1 MNLRDLMTATII
13 FVLGM
18 CYHKYVSYM
27 VELSIKSNKKE
38 LVSKILVD
46 EPIKDEVKPIKEE
59 VKKIKEEVKP
69 IKKVVKKRKFLK
81 LHVTATMYYP
91 VVKQCDKDP
100 LVTAGM
106 FTINPRKASEHKW
119 IAMSRNLLKRW
130 KGDFEYGDLVEII
143 GAGQK
148 SGVYKVVDTMNE
160 RYKDRIDIL
169 ETEGTPGYKFED
181 IQIAKL

>member
-1 MNLRDLMTATII
+1 MDLAKTMNE
-13 FVLGM
+13 
-18 CYHKYVSYM
+18 KP
-27 VELSIKSNKKE
+27 
-38 LVSKILVD
+38 LVS
-46 EPIKDEVKPIKEE
+46 EVKEPVE
-59 VKKIKEEVKP
+59 VKVKP
-69 IKKVVKKRKFLK
+69 KKRKIVK

-91 VVKQCDKDP
+91 VVNQCDKDP

-130 KGDFEYGDLVEII
+130 KGDFDYGDIVEIK
-143 GAGQK
+143 GAGKK
-148 SGVYKVVDTMNE
+148 SGVYKVVDTMNK

-169 ETEGTPGYKFED
+169 ETEGTSFYKFED

>member
-1 MNLRDLMTATII
+1 MNLKELRNATFI

-18 CYHKYVSYM
+18 FYHKYVTYM
-27 VELSIKSNKKE
+27 MDLAKTMNEKP
-38 LVSKILVD
+38 LVC
-46 EPIKDEVKPIKEE
+46 E
-59 VKKIKEEVKP
+59 VKKPVEVKVDVKP
-69 IKKVVKKRKFLK
+69 KKRKIVK

-91 VVKQCDKDP
+91 VVNQCDKDP

-106 FTINPRKASEHKW
+106 FKINPRKASEHKW

-130 KGDFEYGDLVEII
+130 KGDFDYGDIVEIK
-143 GAGQK
+143 GAGKK
-148 SGVYKVVDTMNE
+148 SGVYKVVDTMNK

-169 ETEGTPGYKFED
+169 ETEGTSFYKFED

>member
-1 MNLRDLMTATII
+1 MNLKELRNTTFI

-18 CYHKYVSYM
+18 FYHKYVTYM
-27 VELSIKSNKKE
+27 MDLAKTTNEKP
-38 LVSKILVD
+38 LVS
-46 EPIKDEVKPIKEE
+46 EVKEPVEDK
-59 VKKIKEEVKP
+59 VKKKVKP
-69 IKKVVKKRKFLK
+69 EKRKIVK

-91 VVKQCDKDP
+91 VIKQCDKDP

-106 FTINPRKASEHKW
+106 FKINPRKASEHKW

-130 KGDFEYGDLVEII
+130 KGDFDYGDLVEIK
-143 GAGQK
+143 GAGKK
-148 SGVYKVVDTMNE
+148 SGVYKVVDTMNK

-169 ETEGTPGYKFED
+169 ETEGTSFYKFND

>member
-1 MNLRDLMTATII
+1 MNLKELRNATFI

-18 CYHKYVSYM
+18 FYHKYVTYM
-27 VELSIKSNKKE
+27 MDLAKTMNEKP
-38 LVSKILVD
+38 LVS
-46 EPIKDEVKPIKEE
+46 EVKEPVE
-59 VKKIKEEVKP
+59 VKVKP
-69 IKKVVKKRKFLK
+69 KKRKIVK

-91 VVKQCDKDP
+91 VVNQCDKDP

-130 KGDFEYGDLVEII
+130 KGDFEYGDLVEIK
-143 GAGQK
+143 GAGKK
-148 SGVYKVVDTMNE
+148 SGVYKVVDTMNK

-169 ETEGTPGYKFED
+169 ETEGTSFYKFND

>member
-1 MNLRDLMTATII
+1 MNLKELRNATFI

-18 CYHKYVSYM
+18 FYHKYVTYM
-27 VELSIKSNKKE
+27 MDLAKTMNEIP
-38 LVSKILVD
+38 LVS
-46 EPIKDEVKPIKEE
+46 EVKEPVE
-59 VKKIKEEVKP
+59 VKVKP
-69 IKKVVKKRKFLK
+69 KKRKIVK

-91 VVKQCDKDP
+91 VVNQCDKDP
-100 LVTAGM
+100 LITAGM

-130 KGDFEYGDLVEII
+130 KGDFDYGDLVEIK
-143 GAGQK
+143 GAGKK
-148 SGVYKVVDTMNE
+148 SGVYKVVDTMNK

-169 ETEGTPGYKFED
+169 ETEGTSFYKFND

>member
-1 MNLRDLMTATII
+1 MNLKELRNATFI

-18 CYHKYVSYM
+18 FYHKYVTYM
-27 VELSIKSNKKE
+27 MDLAKTMNEKP
-38 LVSKILVD
+38 LVS
-46 EPIKDEVKPIKEE
+46 EVKEPVE
-59 VKKIKEEVKP
+59 VKVKP
-69 IKKVVKKRKFLK
+69 KKRKIVK

-91 VVKQCDKDP
+91 VVNQCDKDP

-130 KGDFEYGDLVEII
+130 KGDFDYGDIVEIK
-143 GAGQK
+143 GAGKK
-148 SGVYKVVDTMNE
+148 SGVYKVVDTMNK

-169 ETEGTPGYKFED
+169 ETEGTSFYKFED

>member
-1 MNLRDLMTATII
+1 MNLRELRNATFI

-18 CYHKYVSYM
+18 FYHKYVTYM
-27 VELSIKSNKKE
+27 MDLAKTMNEKP
-38 LVSKILVD
+38 LVSEVK
-46 EPIKDEVKPIKEE
+46 EPVEDEVKKN
-59 VKKIKEEVKP
+59 VKP
-69 IKKVVKKRKFLK
+69 KKRKVVK

-91 VVKQCDKDP
+91 VIKQCDKDP

-106 FTINPRKASEHKW
+106 FKINPRKASEHKW

-130 KGDFEYGDLVEII
+130 KGDFEYGDLVEIK
-143 GAGQK
+143 GAGKK
-148 SGVYKVVDTMNE
+148 SGVYKVVDTMNK

-169 ETEGTPGYKFED
+169 ETEGTSFYKFND

>member
-1 MNLRDLMTATII
+1 MNLRELRNATFI

-18 CYHKYVSYM
+18 FYHKYVTYM
-27 VELSIKSNKKE
+27 MDLAKTMNEIP
-38 LVSKILVD
+38 LVS
-46 EPIKDEVKPIKEE
+46 EVKEPVE
-59 VKKIKEEVKP
+59 VKVKP
-69 IKKVVKKRKFLK
+69 KKRKIVK

-91 VVKQCDKDP
+91 VVNQCDKDP

-130 KGDFEYGDLVEII
+130 KGDFDYGDLVEIK
-143 GAGQK
+143 GAGKK
-148 SGVYKVVDTMNE
+148 SGVYKVVDTMNK

-169 ETEGTPGYKFED
+169 ETEGTSFYKFND

>member
-1 MNLRDLMTATII
+1 MNLRELRNATIV

-18 CYHKYVSYM
+18 FYHKYVSYM
-27 VELSIKSNKKE
+27 MDLAKTMNEKP
-38 LVSKILVD
+38 LVS
-46 EPIKDEVKPIKEE
+46 EVKEPVKE
-59 VKKIKEEVKP
+59 KVKP
-69 IKKVVKKRKFLK
+69 KKRKIVK

-106 FTINPRKASEHKW
+106 FKINPRKASEHKW

-130 KGDFEYGDLVEII
+130 KGEFDYGDVVEIK
-143 GAGQK
+143 GAGKK
-148 SGVYKVVDTMNE
+148 SGIYKVVDTMNK

-169 ETEGTPGYKFED
+169 ETEGTSFYKFED

>member
-1 MNLRDLMTATII
+1 MNLKELRNATFI

-18 CYHKYVSYM
+18 FYHKYVTYM
-27 VELSIKSNKKE
+27 MDLAKTMNEKPLVSEVKEPVEDKVNKK
-38 LVSKILVD
+38 
-46 EPIKDEVKPIKEE
+46 VKP
-59 VKKIKEEVKP
+59 
-69 IKKVVKKRKFLK
+69 KKRKIVK

-106 FTINPRKASEHKW
+106 FKINPRKASEHKW

-130 KGDFEYGDLVEII
+130 KGEFDYGDLVEIK
-143 GAGQK
+143 GAGKK
-148 SGVYKVVDTMNE
+148 SGVYKVVDTMNK

-169 ETEGTPGYKFED
+169 ETEGTPQYKFND
-181 IQIAKL
+181 ILLCKL

>member
-1 MNLRDLMTATII
+1 MNLRELRNATFI

-18 CYHKYVSYM
+18 FYHKYVTYM
-27 VELSIKSNKKE
+27 MDIAKTMNEIPLAS
-38 LVSKILVD
+38 
-46 EPIKDEVKPIKEE
+46 EVKEPVE
-59 VKKIKEEVKP
+59 VKTPVEVKVKP
-69 IKKVVKKRKFLK
+69 KKRKIVK

-91 VVKQCDKDP
+91 VVNQCDKDP
-100 LVTAGM
+100 LITAGM

-130 KGDFEYGDLVEII
+130 KGDFDYGDLVEIK
-143 GAGQK
+143 GAGKK
-148 SGVYKVVDTMNE
+148 SGVYKVVDTMNK

-169 ETEGTPGYKFED
+169 ETEGTSFYKFND

>member
-1 MNLRDLMTATII
+1 MNLKELRNATFI

-18 CYHKYVSYM
+18 FYHKYVTYM
-27 VELSIKSNKKE
+27 MDLAKTMNEKP
-38 LVSKILVD
+38 LVS
-46 EPIKDEVKPIKEE
+46 EVKEPVE
-59 VKKIKEEVKP
+59 VKVKP
-69 IKKVVKKRKFLK
+69 KKRKIVK

-91 VVKQCDKDP
+91 VVNQCDKDP

-130 KGDFEYGDLVEII
+130 KGDFDYGDLVEIK
-143 GAGQK
+143 GAGKK
-148 SGVYKVVDTMNE
+148 SGVYKVVDTMNK

-169 ETEGTPGYKFED
+169 ETEGTSFYKFND

>member
-1 MNLRDLMTATII
+1 MNLKELRNATFI

-18 CYHKYVSYM
+18 FYHKYVTYM
-27 VELSIKSNKKE
+27 MDLAKTMNEIP
-38 LVSKILVD
+38 LVS
-46 EPIKDEVKPIKEE
+46 EVKEPVE
-59 VKKIKEEVKP
+59 VKVKP
-69 IKKVVKKRKFLK
+69 KKRKIVK

-91 VVKQCDKDP
+91 VVNQCDKDP

-130 KGDFEYGDLVEII
+130 KGDFDYGDLVEIK
-143 GAGQK
+143 GAGKK
-148 SGVYKVVDTMNE
+148 SGVYKVVDTMNK

-169 ETEGTPGYKFED
+169 ETEGTSFYKFND

>member
-1 MNLRDLMTATII
+1 MNLRELRNATIV

-18 CYHKYVSYM
+18 FYHKYVSYM
-27 VELSIKSNKKE
+27 MDLAKTMSKKE
-38 LVSKILVD
+38 MVSEALVCEST
-46 EPIKDEVKPIKEE
+46 EPIKDEVKQIKTET
-59 VKKIKEEVKP
+59 KKHKSK
-69 IKKVVKKRKFLK
+69 KKRKIVK

-106 FTINPRKASEHKW
+106 FKINPRKASEHKW

-130 KGDFEYGDLVEII
+130 KGDFDYGDIVEIK
-143 GAGQK
+143 GAGKK
-148 SGVYKVVDTMNE
+148 SGVYKVVDTMNK

-169 ETEGTPGYKFED
+169 ETEGTSFYKFED

>member
-1 MNLRDLMTATII
+1 MNLRELRNATFI

-18 CYHKYVSYM
+18 FYHKYVTYM
-27 VELSIKSNKKE
+27 MDLAKTMNEIP
-38 LVSKILVD
+38 LVS
-46 EPIKDEVKPIKEE
+46 EVKEPVE
-59 VKKIKEEVKP
+59 VKVKP
-69 IKKVVKKRKFLK
+69 KKRKIVK

-91 VVKQCDKDP
+91 VVNQCDKDP
-100 LVTAGM
+100 LITAGM

-130 KGDFEYGDLVEII
+130 KGDFDYGDLVEIK
-143 GAGQK
+143 GAGKK
-148 SGVYKVVDTMNE
+148 SGVYKVVDTMNK

-169 ETEGTPGYKFED
+169 ETEGTSFYKFND

>member
-1 MNLRDLMTATII
+1 MNLRELRNATFI

-18 CYHKYVSYM
+18 FYHKYVTYM
-27 VELSIKSNKKE
+27 MDLAKTMNEIP
-38 LVSKILVD
+38 LVSEVSEPVVD
-46 EPIKDEVKPIKEE
+46 EVEE
-59 VKKIKEEVKP
+59 KIVKKVK
-69 IKKVVKKRKFLK
+69 KKVKSKKRKVVK

-91 VVKQCDKDP
+91 VVNQCDKDP

-106 FTINPRKASEHKW
+106 FKINPRKASEHKW

-130 KGDFEYGDLVEII
+130 KGDFDYGDLVEIK
-143 GAGQK
+143 GAGKK

-160 RYKDRIDIL
+160 RYVNRIDIL
-169 ETEGTPGYKFED
+169 ETEGTSFYKFND

>member
-1 MNLRDLMTATII
+1 MNLKELRNATFI

-18 CYHKYVSYM
+18 FYHKYVTYM
-27 VELSIKSNKKE
+27 MDLAKTMNEIP
-38 LVSKILVD
+38 LVS
-46 EPIKDEVKPIKEE
+46 EVKEPVE
-59 VKKIKEEVKP
+59 VKVKP
-69 IKKVVKKRKFLK
+69 KKRKIVK

-91 VVKQCDKDP
+91 VVNQCDKDP

-106 FTINPRKASEHKW
+106 FKINPRKASEHKW

-130 KGDFEYGDLVEII
+130 KGDFDYGDLVEIK
-143 GAGQK
+143 GAGKK
-148 SGVYKVVDTMNE
+148 SGVYKVVDTMNK

-169 ETEGTPGYKFED
+169 ETEGTSFYKFND

>member
-1 MNLRDLMTATII
+1 MNLKELRNATFI

-18 CYHKYVSYM
+18 FYHKYVTYM
-27 VELSIKSNKKE
+27 MDLAKTMNEKP
-38 LVSKILVD
+38 LVSEVK
-46 EPIKDEVKPIKEE
+46 EPVEVKP
-59 VKKIKEEVKP
+59 
-69 IKKVVKKRKFLK
+69 KKRKIVK

-91 VVKQCDKDP
+91 VVGQCDKDP
-100 LVTAGM
+100 LITAGM

-130 KGDFEYGDLVEII
+130 KGDFDYGDLVEIK
-143 GAGQK
+143 GAGKK
-148 SGVYKVVDTMNE
+148 SGVYKVVDTMNK

-169 ETEGTPGYKFED
+169 ETEGTSFYKFND